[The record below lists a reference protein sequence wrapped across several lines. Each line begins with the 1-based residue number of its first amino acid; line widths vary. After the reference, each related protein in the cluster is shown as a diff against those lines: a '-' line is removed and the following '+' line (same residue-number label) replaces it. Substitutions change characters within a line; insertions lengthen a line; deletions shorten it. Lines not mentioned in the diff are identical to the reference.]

1 MYQTKSLG
9 CGEPYLYTYRT
20 YIKENDSVIDEETR
34 TFGIRKLQ
42 LDTKHGLRVNGK
54 VVKLRG
60 GCIHHDNGI
69 IGTAEFTHSAE
80 ARVKKLKETLASM
93 QSAAPIIR

>member
-1 MYQTKSLG
+1 MRKQ
-9 CGEPYLYTYRT
+9 EP
-20 YIKENDSVIDEETR
+20 S
-34 TFGIRKLQ
+34 GIRKLQ

-54 VVKLRG
+54 VIKLRG

-80 ARVKKLKETLASM
+80 ERAGKETQKKPASM
-93 QSAAPIIR
+93 QSAVPIIR